1 MFMDLIA
8 DRRSIRRFTADKI
21 ETEKIDL
28 LKEAALCAPSSRG
41 VNPWEF
47 VFITDRNLLEKLS
60 GAKPHGSSFLKD
72 AQLGIVVCADP
83 QKSDVWV
90 EDTSI
95 ATIFIQLAATSL
107 ELGSCWIQ
115 IRERMH
121 DETQSAEAYIA
132 ELLNIPSNLKIGS
145 MVAIGHPAES
155 KSPHSKENLQNE
167 KMHLNRYGSGM
178 KI

>member
-1 MFMDLIA
+1 MFMELITN
-8 DRRSIRRFTADKI
+8 RRSIRRYTADKV
-21 ETEKIDL
+21 EAEKIEL
-28 LKEAALCAPSSRG
+28 LKEAALRAPSSRG

-47 VFITDRNLLEKLS
+47 VFITDRILLQKLS
-60 GAKPHGSSFLKD
+60 EAKPHGSSFLKD

-90 EDTSI
+90 EDASI

-132 ELLNIPSNLKIGS
+132 AMLNIPSNLKIGS
-145 MVAIGHPAES
+145 MVAIGYPAES
-155 KSPHSKENLQNE
+155 KSPHPKENLQKE
-167 KMHLNRYGSGM
+167 KIHLNQY
-178 KI
+178 